1 MISVSYGFATLNT
14 AGLLLSLSMPV
25 VYDKYEDKIDH
36 ALEKAFERS
45 KKLHRKFCD
54 EVWSKIPHLHPKDKK
69 TQ

>member
-1 MISVSYGFATLNT
+1 M
-14 AGLLLSLSMPV
+14 

-36 ALEKAFERS
+36 ALEKAFEQS